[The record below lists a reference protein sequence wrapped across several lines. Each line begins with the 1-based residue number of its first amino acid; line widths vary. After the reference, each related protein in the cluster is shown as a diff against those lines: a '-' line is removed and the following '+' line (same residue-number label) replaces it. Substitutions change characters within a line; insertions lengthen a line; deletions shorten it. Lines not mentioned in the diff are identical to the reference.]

1 MLIRHL
7 SLIGVVLMAFLAS
20 CEKVTQT
27 PPNTGKKPDVAE
39 GVYKVV
45 AHRGGYLECNRPDCS
60 ISSLKYAINI
70 GCWGSECD
78 ICITGDNNVLV
89 AHPKAGY
96 LVNGLTPYDHTLNEL
111 RAAGTLAN
119 GEQLP
124 TLQDFLEVIL
134 DKEQNPH
141 GMILQLDCK
150 RLTKDGKEIDVN
162 HTIRAIR
169 KSCEIIQEMKAQ
181 KMVEFLIP
189 TGTDIFNAVNSL
201 VIDQYGIFL
210 AWATCTNPARYG
222 KAGAQLNYVKVLG
235 EGTTYTPEDY
245 FTSGVPL
252 VLYGIDDEEQMEL
265 VLPYYQS
272 LKAIFTN
279 YPAALIKKL
288 KAKGYQ

>member
-7 SLIGVVLMAFLAS
+7 LLIGVVLMAFLAS
-20 CEKVTQT
+20 CEKVPQT
-27 PPNTGKKPDVAE
+27 PPNTGKKPEVTE

-60 ISSLKYAINI
+60 ISSLKYAIGI

-89 AHPKAGY
+89 AHPRSGY
-96 LVNGLTPYDHTLNEL
+96 LINGLTPYDHTLSEL
-111 RAAGTLAN
+111 RAAGKLAN

-134 DKEQNPH
+134 DKEQNPN

-150 RLTKDGKEIDVN
+150 RLVKNEKEIDVN
-162 HTIRAIR
+162 HTIRAIKR
-169 KSCEIIQEMKAQ
+169 ACEIVQEMKAQ

-189 TGTDIFNAVNSL
+189 TGTDIFNSVNDL
-201 VIDQYGIFL
+201 VINEYGIYL

-222 KAGAQLNYVKVLG
+222 KAGAQLNYTKVLG
-235 EGTTYTPEDY
+235 SSTTYTPQDY
-245 FTSGVPL
+245 FAADVPL
-252 VLYGIDDEEQMEL
+252 VLYGVDDDEQMEL
-265 VLPYYQS
+265 VIPYYNN
-272 LKAIFTN
+272 LRAIFSN

-288 KAKGYQ
+288 KSKGY

>member
-7 SLIGVVLMAFLAS
+7 LLIGVVLMAFLAS
-20 CEKVTQT
+20 CEKVPQT
-27 PPNTGKKPDVAE
+27 PPNTGKKPEVTE

-60 ISSLKYAINI
+60 ISSLKYAIGI

-89 AHPKAGY
+89 AHPRSGY
-96 LVNGLTPYDHTLNEL
+96 LINGLTPYDHTLSEL
-111 RAAGTLAN
+111 RAAGKLAN

-134 DKEQNPH
+134 DKEQNPN

-150 RLTKDGKEIDVN
+150 RLVKNEKEIDVN
-162 HTIRAIR
+162 HTIRAIKR
-169 KSCEIIQEMKAQ
+169 ACEIVQEMKAQ

-189 TGTDIFNAVNSL
+189 TGTDIFNSVNDL
-201 VIDQYGIFL
+201 VINEYGIYL

-222 KAGAQLNYVKVLG
+222 KAGAQLNYTKVLG
-235 EGTTYTPEDY
+235 SSTTYTPQDY
-245 FTSGVPL
+245 FAADVPL
-252 VLYGIDDEEQMEL
+252 VLYGVDDDAQMEL
-265 VLPYYQS
+265 VIPYYNN
-272 LKAIFTN
+272 LRAIFSN

-288 KAKGYQ
+288 KSKGY

>member
-7 SLIGVVLMAFLAS
+7 LLIGVVLMAFLAS
-20 CEKVTQT
+20 CEKVPQT
-27 PPNTGKKPDVAE
+27 PPNTGKKPEVTE

-60 ISSLKYAINI
+60 ISSLKYAIGI

-89 AHPKAGY
+89 AHPRSGY
-96 LVNGLTPYDHTLNEL
+96 LINGLTPYDHTLSEL
-111 RAAGTLAN
+111 RAAGKLAN

-134 DKEQNPH
+134 DKEQNPN

-150 RLTKDGKEIDVN
+150 RLVKNEKEIDVN
-162 HTIRAIR
+162 HTIRAIKR
-169 KSCEIIQEMKAQ
+169 ACEIVQEMKAQ

-189 TGTDIFNAVNSL
+189 TGTDIFNSVNDL
-201 VIDQYGIFL
+201 VINEYGIYL

-222 KAGAQLNYVKVLG
+222 KAGAQLNYTKVLG
-235 EGTTYTPEDY
+235 SSTTYTPQDY
-245 FTSGVPL
+245 FAADVPL
-252 VLYGIDDEEQMEL
+252 VLYGVDDDEQMEL
-265 VLPYYQS
+265 VIPYYNN
-272 LKAIFTN
+272 LRAIFSN
-279 YPAALIKKL
+279 YPASLIKKL
-288 KAKGYQ
+288 KSKGY